1 MFSWFFID
9 RPIFATV
16 VSLTIFALGA
26 IAFVRLPVAQ
36 FPDVTPPVVNVRAT
50 FPGADAETVAESIAV
65 PIEREVNGV
74 GGSIYMSSTCGAD
87 GTYSLNVFFEVGTD
101 PNMATVF
108 VQNRVALA
116 EPSLPEEVRRLG
128 VVVKKKSTNLLALC
142 SLREKERRD
151 EAGRALPPTRDDLYL
166 SNYAT
171 IFIEERLSR
180 VPGVGD
186 ASPMDERDFGMRVW
200 LDPNLLALRNVSVQ
214 EVLRALQAQNTQV
227 AAGSLGAEP
236 VPRGQVETLN
246 ISTRGRLETPEEFGE
261 TAIRTDADGRVLK
274 LRDVARVELGK
285 YDYSRF
291 SRFDGYPSATLAIYQ
306 TPGANALTTMNRV
319 RAELDAMKAELD
331 ENGLELVVGYD
342 STRFVKAAV
351 DEVEETLIF
360 AVLIVVGVVY
370 FFLQDW
376 RAALIPATT
385 LPVSLVG
392 CFGPMAALGFS
403 LNSLTLFGLVL
414 AVGIVVDDAIVVVEN
429 TNRVLAENPNL
440 TAREAAKR
448 SIKQVFGP
456 IVATTCVVVA
466 VFLPT
471 TFVSG
476 TTGRMY
482 SQFALTIA
490 CSTVL
495 SSICALTLSP
505 ALCALFL
512 KSGGSGSVAGGFV
525 DSADAINSIASK
537 ERRENEK
544 NGGKE
549 NAALSANGAR
559 GAGGERR
566 KEDGWANWKNWAKFW
581 LLGGWARFIVL
592 GLFNATFGTFA
603 ALYERALRFAT
614 RFPIFGTIFW
624 GATIAAFLI
633 GVRTLPTGFLPN
645 EDQGVL
651 FVDVRLPDG
660 ASAERTDATLGEIE
674 RILREI
680 PAGEGTIAV
689 GGYSMIEGVAA
700 PNLALAVLT
709 LKDWKERGSEESA
722 ETLKAR
728 LTAELARRVPEA
740 RTLVFSPPPIQG
752 VGTSGGL
759 EFELL
764 DRREVGSVALW
775 EAGQTLTAKASESGD
790 FLTVAS
796 SFNPASPK
804 YFLDVDRE
812 KAKRMGVDLD
822 ELFATLRT
830 LLGSTYVNDFNRFG
844 RVFRV
849 VAQADGAFRRNEE
862 EALDLPVVAA
872 DGETLPLKSVATLK
886 KTTAP
891 RYLSRF
897 NMSPAIFMTGVLA
910 PGVATGEGMRTLET
924 LERRLP
930 IGFAVDWVGASY
942 QEKETGSVVYW
953 IFAAATLFGFL
964 ALAAQYESWSAPLIV
979 MTAVPL
985 GVSGAL
991 GAVALA
997 GLDVNLFTQIGLT
1010 LMVALS
1016 AKNAILIV
1024 EFARELRLKEGRGI
1038 VDAARIAGKTRLRPI
1053 ATTSLA
1059 FILGVVPL
1067 AVATGAGAASRR
1079 AIGTAVCGGMLTET
1093 FVGILITPVL
1103 FVVLTRIA
1111 EGTSRLWRRN
1121 GDGDAAI

>member
-36 FPDVTPPVVNVRAT
+36 FPDVTPPVVNVRAS
-50 FPGADAETVAESIAV
+50 FPGADAETVAESIAI

-151 EAGRALPPTRDDLYL
+151 EAGRVLPPTRDDLYL

-171 IFIEERLSR
+171 IFIEERLAR
-180 VPGVGD
+180 IPGVGD

-200 LDPNLLALRNVSVQ
+200 LDPNLLALRNISIQ
-214 EVLRALQAQNTQV
+214 EVLRALRTQNTQV

-246 ISTRGRLETPEEFGE
+246 VSTRGRLETPEEFGE
-261 TAIRTDADGRVLK
+261 TAIRTDANGRVLK

-291 SRFDGYPSATLAIYQ
+291 SRFNGSPSATLAIYQ

-319 RAELDAMKAELD
+319 RAELDAMKPELD

-342 STRFVKAAV
+342 STRFVKASVA
-351 DEVEETLIF
+351 EVEETLIF

-376 RAALIPATT
+376 RAALIPAATI
-385 LPVSLVG
+385 PVSLVG

-440 TAREAAKR
+440 TPKEAAKR

-512 KSGGSGSVAGGFV
+512 KSGGKSGDGESGNDASDFSGINDSNERNGGG
-525 DSADAINSIASK
+525 
-537 ERRENEK
+537 RRE
-544 NGGKE
+544 GKE
-549 NAALSANGAR
+549 NSALSVNGVRNADV
-559 GAGGERR
+559 GRR
-566 KEDGWANWKNWAKFW
+566 KENGWASWAKVW
-581 LLGGWARFIVL
+581 LLGGWARFVVL

-614 RFPIFGTIFW
+614 RFPIFGTLFC
-624 GATIAAFLI
+624 GATIAAFLL

-660 ASAERTDATLGEIE
+660 ASSERTDATLGEIE
-674 RILREI
+674 RILRET
-680 PAGEGTIAV
+680 PGGEGTIAV

-709 LKDWKERGSEESA
+709 LKDWKERGPAESA

-728 LTAELARRVPEA
+728 LTAELTRRVPEA

-775 EAGQTLTAKASESGD
+775 EAGQTLTAKASESGE
-790 FLTVAS
+790 FLTIAS
-796 SFNPASPK
+796 TFNPASPK

-830 LLGSTYVNDFNRFG
+830 L
-844 RVFRV
+844 
-849 VAQADGAFRRNEE
+849 
-862 EALDLPVVAA
+862 
-872 DGETLPLKSVATLK
+872 
-886 KTTAP
+886 
-891 RYLSRF
+891 
-897 NMSPAIFMTGVLA
+897 
-910 PGVATGEGMRTLET
+910 
-924 LERRLP
+924 
-930 IGFAVDWVGASY
+930 
-942 QEKETGSVVYW
+942 
-953 IFAAATLFGFL
+953 
-964 ALAAQYESWSAPLIV
+964 
-979 MTAVPL
+979 
-985 GVSGAL
+985 
-991 GAVALA
+991 
-997 GLDVNLFTQIGLT
+997 
-1010 LMVALS
+1010 
-1016 AKNAILIV
+1016 
-1024 EFARELRLKEGRGI
+1024 
-1038 VDAARIAGKTRLRPI
+1038 
-1053 ATTSLA
+1053 
-1059 FILGVVPL
+1059 
-1067 AVATGAGAASRR
+1067 
-1079 AIGTAVCGGMLTET
+1079 
-1093 FVGILITPVL
+1093 
-1103 FVVLTRIA
+1103 
-1111 EGTSRLWRRN
+1111 
-1121 GDGDAAI
+1121 

>member
-36 FPDVTPPVVNVRAT
+36 FPDVTPPVVNIRAT
-50 FPGADAETVAESIAV
+50 FPGADAETVAESIAI

-151 EAGRALPPTRDDLYL
+151 EAGRVLGPTRDDLYL

-171 IFIEERLSR
+171 IFIEERLAR
-180 VPGVGD
+180 IPGVGD

-200 LDPNLLALRNVSVQ
+200 LDPNLLALRNISIQ
-214 EVLRALQAQNTQV
+214 EVLRALRTQNTQV

-246 ISTRGRLETPEEFGE
+246 VSTRGRLETPEEFGE
-261 TAIRTDADGRVLK
+261 TAIRTDANGRVLK

-291 SRFDGYPSATLAIYQ
+291 SRFNGYPSATLAIYQ

-319 RAELDAMKAELD
+319 RAELDAMKPELD

-385 LPVSLVG
+385 LPISLVG

-512 KSGGSGSVAGGFV
+512 KSGGSEG
-525 DSADAINSIASK
+525 NERSK
-537 ERRENEK
+537 ENEGSKESGENWRSKGNKGSEDV
-544 NGGKE
+544 
-549 NAALSANGAR
+549 ANGFSGSAEN
-559 GAGGERR
+559 GNRR
-566 KEDGWANWKNWAKFW
+566 KYVGRANWRSRAKFW
-581 LLGGWARFIVL
+581 LLGGWARFVVL

-614 RFPIFGTIFW
+614 RFPIFGTLFW
-624 GATIAAFLI
+624 GATIAAFLF

-660 ASAERTDATLGEIE
+660 ASSERTDATLAQIE
-674 RILREI
+674 RILRET
-680 PAGEGTIAV
+680 PGGEGTIAV

-709 LKDWKERGSEESA
+709 LKDWKERGPEESA

-764 DRREVGSVALW
+764 DRRDAGSVALW
-775 EAGQTLTAKASESGD
+775 EAGQTLTAKAGESGE

-849 VAQADGAFRRNEE
+849 VAQADGAFRQNEE

-910 PGVATGEGMRTLET
+910 PGVSTGEGMRTLET

-930 IGFAVDWVGASY
+930 VGFAVDWVGASY

-1024 EFARELRLKEGRGI
+1024 EFARELRLKEGKGI
-1038 VDAARIAGKTRLRPI
+1038 VEAARIAGKTRLRPI

-1111 EGTSRLWRRN
+1111 EGTSRLWQRN
-1121 GDGDAAI
+1121 GGGKTAV

>member
-36 FPDVTPPVVNVRAT
+36 FPDVTPPVVNVRAS
-50 FPGADAETVAESIAV
+50 FPGADAETVAQSIAI

-87 GTYSLNVFFEVGTD
+87 GTYSLNVFFAVGTD

-142 SLREKERRD
+142 SIREKERRD
-151 EAGRALPPTRDDLYL
+151 ETGRVLPPTRDDLYL
-166 SNYAT
+166 SNFAT
-171 IFIEERLSR
+171 IFVEERLSR
-180 VPGVGD
+180 VAGVGD
-186 ASPMDERDFGMRVW
+186 ASLMDERDFGMRVW
-200 LDPNLLALRNVSVQ
+200 LDPNLLALRNISIQ
-214 EVLRALQAQNTQV
+214 EVLRALRTQNTQV

-236 VPRGQVETLN
+236 VPKGQIETLN
-246 ISTRGRLETPEEFGE
+246 VSTRGRLETPEEFGE
-261 TAIRTDADGRVLK
+261 TAIRTDANGRVLK

-285 YDYSRF
+285 YDYSKF
-291 SRFDGYPSATLAIYQ
+291 SRFNGSPSATLAIYQ
-306 TPGANALTTMNRV
+306 TPGANALTTMKRV
-319 RAELDAMKAELD
+319 RAALDAMKPELD

-376 RAALIPATT
+376 RAALIPAAAI
-385 LPVSLVG
+385 PVSLVG

-440 TAREAAKR
+440 TPREAAKR
-448 SIKQVFGP
+448 SIRQVFGP
-456 IVATTCVVVA
+456 VVATTCVVVA

-495 SSICALTLSP
+495 SSVCALTLSP

-512 KSGGSGSVAGGFV
+512 KSGANGVKKTG
-525 DSADAINSIASK
+525 
-537 ERRENEK
+537 ENEQK
-544 NGGKE
+544 KQ
-549 NAALSANGAR
+549 
-559 GAGGERR
+559 
-566 KEDGWANWKNWAKFW
+566 GWGDWTKFW
-581 LLGGWARFIVL
+581 FGGGWARFIVL

-603 ALYERALRFAT
+603 AVYERALRFAT
-614 RFPIFGTIFW
+614 RRPLGGTLFW
-624 GATIAAFLI
+624 AATIAAFVF
-633 GVRTLPTGFLPN
+633 GARTLPTGFLPN

-660 ASAERTDATLGEIE
+660 ASAERTDATLAQIE

-700 PNLALAVLT
+700 QNLALAVLT
-709 LKDWKERGSEESA
+709 LKDWKERGPEESA

-728 LTAELARRVPEA
+728 LTAELAKRVPEA

-764 DRREVGSVALW
+764 DRRDAGSVALW
-775 EAGQTLTAKASESGD
+775 EAGQTLTTKAGESGE

-849 VAQADGAFRRNEE
+849 VAQADGAFRQNEE

-891 RYLSRF
+891 RYLNRF

-910 PGVATGEGMRTLET
+910 PDVSTGEGMRTLET
-924 LERRLP
+924 LESRLP
-930 IGFAVDWVGASY
+930 IGFAVDWIGASY
-942 QEKETGSVVYW
+942 QEKETGGVVYW

-1024 EFARELRLKEGRGI
+1024 EFARELRLKEGKGI
-1038 VDAARIAGKTRLRPI
+1038 VEAARIAGKTRLRPI

-1067 AVATGAGAASRR
+1067 AVASGAGAASRR
-1079 AIGTAVCGGMLTET
+1079 AVGTVVCGGMLTET
-1093 FVGILITPVL
+1093 FVGILVTPVL

-1111 EGTSRLWRRN
+1111 EGTNRLWKRN
-1121 GDGDAAI
+1121 EKEKAV

>member
-36 FPDVTPPVVNVRAT
+36 FPDVTPPVVNVRAS
-50 FPGADAETVAESIAV
+50 FPGADAETVAQSIAV

-87 GTYSLNVFFEVGTD
+87 GTYSLNVFFRVGTD
-101 PNMATVF
+101 PDMATVF

-116 EPSLPEEVRRLG
+116 SPSLPEETRRLG

-151 EAGRALPPTRDDLYL
+151 EAGRVLPPTRDDLYL
-166 SNYAT
+166 SNFAT
-171 IFIEERLSR
+171 IFVEERLSR
-180 VPGVGD
+180 IPGVGD

-200 LDPNLLALRNVSVQ
+200 LDPNLLALRNVSIK
-214 EVLRALQAQNTQV
+214 EVVRALQAQNAQV

-236 VPRGQVETLN
+236 VPKGQVETLN
-246 ISTRGRLETPEEFGE
+246 VSTRGRLETPEEFGAA
-261 TAIRTDADGRVLK
+261 AIRMDANGRVLK

-285 YDYSRF
+285 YDYSKF
-291 SRFDGYPSATLAIYQ
+291 SRFNGAPSATLAIYQ
-306 TPGANALTTMNRV
+306 TPGANALTTMKRV

-331 ENGLELVVGYD
+331 ENWLELVVGYD
-342 STRFVKAAV
+342 STRFVKAAA

-385 LPVSLVG
+385 IPVSLVG

-440 TAREAAKR
+440 TPKEAAKR

-495 SSICALTLSP
+495 SSVCALTLSP

-512 KSGGSGSVAGGFV
+512 K
-525 DSADAINSIASK
+525 
-537 ERRENEK
+537 RREDWGDKTKSGEARK
-544 NGGKE
+544 KTGK
-549 NAALSANGAR
+549 ANDVR
-559 GAGGERR
+559 KTGEMEQ
-566 KEDGWANWKNWAKFW
+566 KKQGWANWRGWAKFW
-581 LLGGWARFIVL
+581 LGGGWARFAVW

-614 RFPIFGTIFW
+614 RRPLWGTLFW
-624 GATIAAFLI
+624 GATIAAFLV
-633 GVRTLPTGFLPN
+633 GVRCLPTGFLPN

-660 ASAERTDATLGEIE
+660 ASAERTDAALREIE

-680 PAGEGTIAV
+680 PAGEGTIAI

-709 LKDWKERGSEESA
+709 LKDWKERGAEESA
-722 ETLKAR
+722 EALKAR
-728 LTAELARRVPEA
+728 LTAELAERVPEA

-764 DRREVGSVALW
+764 DRRDAGSVALW
-775 EAGQTLTAKASESGD
+775 EAGQSLTAKAGESGK

-796 SFNPASPK
+796 SFTPASPK

-822 ELFATLRT
+822 ELFGTLRT

-849 VAQADGAFRRNEE
+849 VAQADGAFRQNEE
-862 EALDLPVVAA
+862 EALDLPVVGA
-872 DGETLPLKSVATLK
+872 GGKTFPLKSVATLK

-891 RYLSRF
+891 RYLNRF

-910 PGVATGEGMRTLET
+910 PGVSTGEGTRTLET

-930 IGFAVDWVGASY
+930 VGFAVDWVGASY
-942 QEKETGSVVYW
+942 QEKETGGVAYW
-953 IFAAATLFGFL
+953 IFAAATLFSFL

-979 MTAVPL
+979 TTAVPL

-1024 EFARELRLKEGRGI
+1024 EFARELRLKEGKS
-1038 VDAARIAGKTRLRPI
+1038 VVEAARIAGKTRLRPI

-1067 AVATGAGAASRR
+1067 ALATGAGAASRR
-1079 AIGTAVCGGMLTET
+1079 AIGTVVCGGMLTET

-1111 EGTSRLWRRN
+1111 ERTNRLWQRSEKERSV
-1121 GDGDAAI
+1121 

>member
-36 FPDVTPPVVNVRAT
+36 FPDVTPPVVNVRAS
-50 FPGADAETVAESIAV
+50 FPGADAETVAESIAI

-151 EAGRALPPTRDDLYL
+151 EAGRVLPPTRDDLYL

-214 EVLRALQAQNTQV
+214 EVLRALQAQNAQV

-246 ISTRGRLETPEEFGE
+246 VSTRGRLETPEEFGAA
-261 TAIRTDADGRVLK
+261 AIRTDANGRVLK

-285 YDYSRF
+285 YDYSKF
-291 SRFDGYPSATLAIYQ
+291 SRFNGFPSATLAIYQ
-306 TPGANALTTMNRV
+306 TPGANALRTMARV
-319 RAELDAMKAELD
+319 RSELDAMKPELD

-342 STRFVKAAV
+342 STRFVKASV

-376 RAALIPATT
+376 RAALIPAAAI
-385 LPVSLVG
+385 PVSLVG
-392 CFGPMAALGFS
+392 CFGAMAALDFS

-440 TAREAAKR
+440 TPKEAAKR

-495 SSICALTLSP
+495 SSVCALTLSP

-512 KSGGSGSVAGGFV
+512 KNKGERGKSGAVAGGFGDSVNSV
-525 DSADAINSIASK
+525 DSD
-537 ERRENEK
+537 ERRENKK
-544 NGGKE
+544 NREKE
-549 NAALSANGAR
+549 NAALSANGVRSAD
-559 GAGGERR
+559 GERR
-566 KEDGWANWKNWAKFW
+566 KENGWASWRDWAKFW
-581 LLGGWARFIVL
+581 LLGGWARFVVL

-614 RFPIFGTIFW
+614 RFPLFGTFFW
-624 GATIAAFLI
+624 GATIAAFVV

-660 ASAERTDATLGEIE
+660 ASAERTDATLSEIE
-674 RILREI
+674 QILREI

-709 LKDWKERGSEESA
+709 LKDWKERGPEESA

-728 LTAELARRVPEA
+728 LTAELAKRVPEA

-764 DRREVGSVALW
+764 DRRAAGSVALW
-775 EAGQTLTAKASESGD
+775 EAGQTLTAKASESGR

-849 VAQADGAFRRNEE
+849 VAQADGAFRQNEE
-862 EALDLPVVAA
+862 EALDLPVVGAR
-872 DGETLPLKSVATLK
+872 GETFPLKSVATLK

-891 RYLSRF
+891 RYLNRF

-910 PGVATGEGMRTLET
+910 PDVSTGEGMRTLET
-924 LERRLP
+924 LEGRLP
-930 IGFAVDWVGASY
+930 VGVAVDWVGASY
-942 QEKETGSVVYW
+942 QEKKTGAVVYW

-1038 VDAARIAGKTRLRPI
+1038 VEAARIAGKTRLRPI

-1067 AVATGAGAASRR
+1067 AIATGAGAASRR

-1111 EGTSRLWRRN
+1111 ERTNRLWKRN
-1121 GDGDAAI
+1121 GKEKTI

>member
-36 FPDVTPPVVNVRAT
+36 FPDVTPPVVNVTAN
-50 FPGADAETVAESIAV
+50 FPGADAETVAQSIAI

-74 GGSIYMSSTCGAD
+74 GGSIYMSSTCGAN
-87 GTYSLNVFFEVGTD
+87 GTYSLNVFFRVGTD
-101 PNMATVF
+101 PDMATVLT
-108 VQNRVALA
+108 QNRVALA
-116 EPSLPEEVRRLG
+116 TPSLPEETRRLG

-142 SLREKERRD
+142 SIREKERFD
-151 EAGRALPPTRDDLYL
+151 EAGRVLPPTRDDLYL

-180 VPGVGD
+180 IFGVGD
-186 ASPMDERDFGMRVW
+186 ASQMDKRDFGMRVW
-200 LDPNLLALRNVSVQ
+200 LDPNLLALRNVSIR
-214 EVLRALQAQNTQV
+214 EVLRALQTQNAQV

-246 ISTRGRLETPEEFGE
+246 VSTRGRLETAEEFGE
-261 TAIRTDADGRVLK
+261 TAIRTDANGRVLK
-274 LRDVARVELGK
+274 LRDVARVELGR

-291 SRFDGYPSATLAIYQ
+291 SRFNGRPSATIAIYLS
-306 TPGANALTTMNRV
+306 PGANALTTMKRV
-319 RAELDAMKAELD
+319 EAKLDEMKSELD

-342 STRFVKAAV
+342 STRFVKASVA
-351 DEVEETLIF
+351 EVEETLIF
-360 AVLIVVGVVY
+360 AVFIVVGVVY

-385 LPVSLVG
+385 IPVSLVG
-392 CFGPMAALGFS
+392 CFAPMAALGFS
-403 LNSLTLFGLVL
+403 LNSLTLFGLTL

-429 TNRVLAENPNL
+429 TNRVLTENPNL
-440 TAREAAKR
+440 TPREAAKR

-456 IVATTCVVVA
+456 VVATTCVVVA

-471 TFVSG
+471 TFVAG

-495 SSICALTLSP
+495 SALCALTISP

-512 KSGGSGSVAGGFV
+512 KSGGSGVVSNDFSG
-525 DSADAINSIASK
+525 STENK
-537 ERRENEK
+537 EC
-544 NGGKE
+544 
-549 NAALSANGAR
+549 ANGEKSAIS
-559 GAGGERR
+559 AICERR
-566 KEDGWANWKNWAKFW
+566 KKKSRADWAKFW
-581 LLGGWARFIVL
+581 FLGGWARFIVL

-603 ALYERALRFAT
+603 ALYERVLRFAT
-614 RFPIFGTIFW
+614 RFPILGTLFW
-624 GATIAAFLI
+624 AATIAAFWF

-660 ASAERTDATLGEIE
+660 ASAERTDATIREVE
-674 RILREI
+674 RILQET
-680 PAGEGTIAV
+680 PGGEGAIAV

-700 PNLALAVLT
+700 PNLGLAVLT
-709 LKDWKERGSEESA
+709 LKDWKERGPAESA
-722 ETLKAR
+722 ETLRAR

-764 DRREVGSVALW
+764 DRRDAGSVALW
-775 EAGQTLTAKASESGD
+775 EAGQILTGQAGESGK

-796 SFNPASPK
+796 SFDPAAPK

-849 VAQADGAFRRNEE
+849 VAQADGAFRQNEE
-862 EALDLPVVAA
+862 EALDLPVVGAG
-872 DGETLPLKSVATLK
+872 GETFPMKSVATLK

-891 RYLSRF
+891 RYLNRF
-897 NMSPAIFMTGVLA
+897 NMSSAIFMTGVL
-910 PGVATGEGMRTLET
+910 PRGVSTGEGMRTLET
-924 LERRLP
+924 LEKRLP
-930 IGFAVDWVGASY
+930 VGFAIDWVGASY

-953 IFAAATLFGFL
+953 IFAAATFFGFL

-991 GAVALA
+991 GAVGAA
-997 GLDVNLFTQIGLT
+997 GLEVNLFTQIGLT

-1024 EFARELRLKEGRGI
+1024 EFARELRLNEGKGI
-1038 VDAARIAGKTRLRPI
+1038 VEAARIAGKTRLRPI

-1067 AVATGAGAASRR
+1067 AIATGAGAASRR

-1103 FVVLTRIA
+1103 FVVLTRFA
-1111 EGTSRLWRRN
+1111 EGTARFLRRKN
-1121 GDGDAAI
+1121 AK

>member
-1 MFSWFFID
+1 
-9 RPIFATV
+9 
-16 VSLTIFALGA
+16 
-26 IAFVRLPVAQ
+26 
-36 FPDVTPPVVNVRAT
+36 
-50 FPGADAETVAESIAV
+50 
-65 PIEREVNGV
+65 
-74 GGSIYMSSTCGAD
+74 
-87 GTYSLNVFFEVGTD
+87 
-101 PNMATVF
+101 
-108 VQNRVALA
+108 
-116 EPSLPEEVRRLG
+116 
-128 VVVKKKSTNLLALC
+128 
-142 SLREKERRD
+142 
-151 EAGRALPPTRDDLYL
+151 
-166 SNYAT
+166 
-171 IFIEERLSR
+171 
-180 VPGVGD
+180 
-186 ASPMDERDFGMRVW
+186 
-200 LDPNLLALRNVSVQ
+200 
-214 EVLRALQAQNTQV
+214 
-227 AAGSLGAEP
+227 
-236 VPRGQVETLN
+236 
-246 ISTRGRLETPEEFGE
+246 
-261 TAIRTDADGRVLK
+261 
-274 LRDVARVELGK
+274 
-285 YDYSRF
+285 
-291 SRFDGYPSATLAIYQ
+291 
-306 TPGANALTTMNRV
+306 
-319 RAELDAMKAELD
+319 
-331 ENGLELVVGYD
+331 
-342 STRFVKAAV
+342 
-351 DEVEETLIF
+351 
-360 AVLIVVGVVY
+360 
-370 FFLQDW
+370 
-376 RAALIPATT
+376 
-385 LPVSLVG
+385 
-392 CFGPMAALGFS
+392 
-403 LNSLTLFGLVL
+403 
-414 AVGIVVDDAIVVVEN
+414 
-429 TNRVLAENPNL
+429 
-440 TAREAAKR
+440 
-448 SIKQVFGP
+448 
-456 IVATTCVVVA
+456 
-466 VFLPT
+466 
-471 TFVSG
+471 

-512 KSGGSGSVAGGFV
+512 KSGGNGEIGESGGEGNDASGFDGIN
-525 DSADAINSIASK
+525 DSS
-537 ERRENEK
+537 ERNESEK

-549 NAALSANGAR
+549 SAALSANGAR
-559 GAGGERR
+559 NADVGRR
-566 KEDGWANWKNWAKFW
+566 KENGWAGWKNWAKFW
-581 LLGGWARFIVL
+581 LLGGWARFVVL

-603 ALYERALRFAT
+603 ALYDRALRFAT
-614 RFPIFGTIFW
+614 RFPLFGTLFW
-624 GATIAAFLI
+624 GATIAAFVW

-660 ASAERTDATLGEIE
+660 ASAERTDASLREIE
-674 RILREI
+674 QILREI

-709 LKDWKERGSEESA
+709 LKDWKERGPEESA

-764 DRREVGSVALW
+764 DRRDAGSVALW
-775 EAGQTLTAKASESGD
+775 EAGQTLTAKAGESGE

-812 KAKRMGVDLD
+812 KAKRMGVALD

-830 LLGSTYVNDFNRFG
+830 LLGSTYVNDFNLFG

-849 VAQADGAFRRNEE
+849 VAQADGAFRQNEE
-862 EALDLPVVAA
+862 EALDLPVVGAG
-872 DGETLPLKSVATLK
+872 GETFPLKSVATLK
-886 KTTAP
+886 KTAAP

-897 NMSPAIFMTGVLA
+897 NMSSAIFMTGVLA
-910 PGVATGEGMRTLET
+910 PGVSTGEGMRTLET
-924 LERRLP
+924 LQSRLP
-930 IGFAVDWVGASY
+930 VGFAVDWIGASY

-1024 EFARELRLKEGRGI
+1024 EFARELRLKEGKGI
-1038 VDAARIAGKTRLRPI
+1038 VEAARIAGKTRLRPI

-1121 GDGDAAI
+1121 GGKTAV

>member
-1 MFSWFFID
+1 MFSWFFIE

-36 FPDVTPPVVNVRAT
+36 FPDVTPPVVNVTAR
-50 FPGADAETVAESIAV
+50 FPGADAETVAESLAV

-74 GGSIYMSSTCGAD
+74 GGSIYMTSTCGAD
-87 GTYSLNVFFEVGTD
+87 GTYSLNVFFSVGTD
-101 PNMATVF
+101 PNIATVF

-116 EPSLPEEVRRLG
+116 EPSLPEETRRLG

-142 SLREKERRD
+142 SIREKERRD
-151 EAGRALPPTRDDLYL
+151 EAGRLLPPTRDDLYL
-166 SNYAT
+166 SNFAT
-171 IFIEERLSR
+171 IFVEERLSR

-200 LDPNLLALRNVSVQ
+200 LDPNLLALRNISIQ
-214 EVLRALQAQNTQV
+214 EVLRALRTQNTQV

-236 VPRGQVETLN
+236 VPKGQIETLN
-246 ISTRGRLETPEEFGE
+246 VSTRGRLATPEEFGE
-261 TAIRTDADGRVLK
+261 TAIRTDANGRVLK
-274 LRDVARVELGK
+274 LRDVAKVELGK
-285 YDYSRF
+285 YDYSKF
-291 SRFDGYPSATLAIYQ
+291 SRFNERPSATIAIYQ
-306 TPGANALTTMNRV
+306 TPGANALTTMKRA
-319 RAELDAMKAELD
+319 RAELEAMKPELE

-351 DEVEETLIF
+351 DEVVETLIF

-370 FFLQDW
+370 FFLRDW
-376 RAALIPATT
+376 RSALIPATT

-414 AVGIVVDDAIVVVEN
+414 AVGIVVDDAIIVVEN
-429 TNRVLAENPNL
+429 TNRILTENPDL
-440 TAREAAKR
+440 TPREAAKR
-448 SIKQVFGP
+448 SIRQVFGP

-471 TFVSG
+471 TFVTG

-495 SSICALTLSP
+495 SSVCALTLSP

-512 KSGGSGSVAGGFV
+512 R
-525 DSADAINSIASK
+525 N
-537 ERRENEK
+537 RENWVKETGVNEQK
-544 NGGKE
+544 GG
-549 NAALSANGAR
+549 
-559 GAGGERR
+559 
-566 KEDGWANWKNWAKFW
+566 GWGKRAKFW
-581 LLGGWARFIVL
+581 LGGGWINRGVDA
-592 GLFNATFGTFA
+592 LFNATFGTFA
-603 ALYERALRFAT
+603 AVYERALAFAT
-614 RFPIFGTIFW
+614 RFPIFGTLFW
-624 GATIAAFLI
+624 AATIAAFVV

-660 ASAERTDATLGEIE
+660 ASAERTDATLAEIE

-709 LKDWKERGSEESA
+709 LKDWKERGPEESA

-728 LTAELARRVPEA
+728 LTAELAKRVPEA

-764 DRREVGSVALW
+764 DRREAGSVALW
-775 EAGQTLTAKASESGD
+775 EAGQTLTAKARESGK

-796 SFNPASPK
+796 SFSPTAPK

-849 VAQADGAFRRNEE
+849 VAQADGAFRQNEE

-872 DGETLPLKSVATLK
+872 DGETFPLKSAATLK

-891 RYLSRF
+891 RYLNRF

-910 PGVATGEGMRTLET
+910 PDVSTGEGIRTLET
-924 LERRLP
+924 LESRLP
-930 IGFAVDWVGASY
+930 VGFAVDWIGASY
-942 QEKETGSVVYW
+942 QERETGGVVYW

-979 MTAVPL
+979 MSAVPL

-1024 EFARELRLKEGRGI
+1024 EFARELRLEGKGI
-1038 VDAARIAGKTRLRPI
+1038 VEAARIAGKTRLRPI

-1067 AVATGAGAASRR
+1067 AVANGAGAASRR

-1093 FVGILITPVL
+1093 FVGILVTPVL

-1111 EGTSRLWRRN
+1111 EGTNRLWKR
-1121 GDGDAAI
+1121 DGDKTAI

>member
-36 FPDVTPPVVNVRAT
+36 FPDVTPPVVNVRAS
-50 FPGADAETVAESIAV
+50 FPGADAETVAESIAI

-151 EAGRALPPTRDDLYL
+151 EAGRVLGPTRDDLYL

-171 IFIEERLSR
+171 IFIEERLAR
-180 VPGVGD
+180 IPGVGD

-200 LDPNLLALRNVSVQ
+200 LDPNLLALRNISIQ
-214 EVLRALQAQNTQV
+214 EVLRALRTQNTQV

-246 ISTRGRLETPEEFGE
+246 VSTRGRLETPEEFGE
-261 TAIRTDADGRVLK
+261 TAIRTDANGRVLK

-291 SRFDGYPSATLAIYQ
+291 SRFNGYPSATLAIYQ

-319 RAELDAMKAELD
+319 RAELDAMKPELD

-512 KSGGSGSVAGGFV
+512 KSGGSEG
-525 DSADAINSIASK
+525 
-537 ERRENEK
+537 
-544 NGGKE
+544 NGGSKGSKKNKE
-549 NAALSANGAR
+549 SKDSGGNWISKGNERSEDVANGFSGSAEN
-559 GAGGERR
+559 GNRR
-566 KEDGWANWKNWAKFW
+566 KYVGWANWRSRAKFW

-614 RFPIFGTIFW
+614 RFPIFGTLFW
-624 GATIAAFLI
+624 GATIAAFLF

-660 ASAERTDATLGEIE
+660 ASSERTDATLAQIE
-674 RILREI
+674 RILRET
-680 PAGEGTIAV
+680 PGGEGTIAV

-709 LKDWKERGSEESA
+709 LKDWKERGPEESA

-764 DRREVGSVALW
+764 DRRDAGSVALW
-775 EAGQTLTAKASESGD
+775 EAGQTLTAKASESGE

-849 VAQADGAFRRNEE
+849 VAQADGAFRQNEE

-910 PGVATGEGMRTLET
+910 PGVSTGEGMRTLET

-930 IGFAVDWVGASY
+930 VGFAVDWVGASY

-1024 EFARELRLKEGRGI
+1024 EFARELRLKEGKGI
-1038 VDAARIAGKTRLRPI
+1038 VEAARIAGKTRLRPI

-1111 EGTSRLWRRN
+1111 EGTSRLWRRI
-1121 GDGDAAI
+1121 GGGKTAV

>member
-36 FPDVTPPVVNVRAT
+36 FPDVTPPVVNVRAS
-50 FPGADAETVAESIAV
+50 FPGADAETVAESIAI

-128 VVVKKKSTNLLALC
+128 VVVKKRSTNLLALC

-151 EAGRALPPTRDDLYL
+151 EAGRVLPPTRDDLYL

-171 IFIEERLSR
+171 IFIEERLAR
-180 VPGVGD
+180 IPGVGD

-200 LDPNLLALRNVSVQ
+200 LDPNLLALRNISIQ
-214 EVLRALQAQNTQV
+214 EVLRALRTQNTQV

-246 ISTRGRLETPEEFGE
+246 VSTRGRLETPEEFGE
-261 TAIRTDADGRVLK
+261 TAIRTDANGRVLK

-291 SRFDGYPSATLAIYQ
+291 SRFNGSPSATLAIYQ

-319 RAELDAMKAELD
+319 RAELDAMKPELD

-440 TAREAAKR
+440 TPREAAKR

-512 KSGGSGSVAGGFV
+512 KSGGKGGIGGSGNGASGFSGID
-525 DSADAINSIASK
+525 DSN
-537 ERRENEK
+537 ERNGSGR

-549 NAALSANGAR
+549 DAALSANGVKSADV
-559 GAGGERR
+559 ERR
-566 KEDGWANWKNWAKFW
+566 KENGWASWAKFW

-614 RFPIFGTIFW
+614 RFPIFGTLFW
-624 GATIAAFLI
+624 AATIAAFLF

-660 ASAERTDATLGEIE
+660 ASSERTDATLGEIE
-674 RILREI
+674 RILRET
-680 PAGEGTIAV
+680 PGGEGTIAV

-709 LKDWKERGSEESA
+709 LKDWKERGPEESA

-764 DRREVGSVALW
+764 DRRAAGSVALW
-775 EAGQTLTAKASESGD
+775 EAGQTLTAKAGESGE

-849 VAQADGAFRRNEE
+849 VAQADGAFRQNEE
-862 EALDLPVVAA
+862 EALDLPVVGAG
-872 DGETLPLKSVATLK
+872 GETFPLKSVAALK

-891 RYLSRF
+891 RYLNRF

-910 PGVATGEGMRTLET
+910 PDVSTGEGMRTLET

-930 IGFAVDWVGASY
+930 VGFAVDWVGASY

-1024 EFARELRLKEGRGI
+1024 EFARELRLKEGKGI
-1038 VDAARIAGKTRLRPI
+1038 VEAARIAGKTRLRPI

-1111 EGTSRLWRRN
+1111 EGTSRLWRRK
-1121 GDGDAAI
+1121 DGKAAVWRK

>member
-36 FPDVTPPVVNVRAT
+36 FPDVTPPVVNVRAS
-50 FPGADAETVAESIAV
+50 FPGADAETVAQSIAI

-87 GTYSLNVFFEVGTD
+87 GTYSLNVFFSVGTD

-142 SLREKERRD
+142 SIREKERRD
-151 EAGRALPPTRDDLYL
+151 EAGRVLPPTRDDLYL
-166 SNYAT
+166 SNFAT
-171 IFIEERLSR
+171 IFVEERLAR

-186 ASPMDERDFGMRVW
+186 ASLMDERDFGMRVW

-214 EVLRALQAQNTQV
+214 EVVRALRTQNAQV

-236 VPRGQVETLN
+236 VPKGQVETLN
-246 ISTRGRLETPEEFGE
+246 VSTRGRLETPEEFGE
-261 TAIRTDADGRVLK
+261 TAIRTDANGRVLK

-285 YDYSRF
+285 YDYSKF
-291 SRFDGYPSATLAIYQ
+291 SRFNGSPSATLAIYQ
-306 TPGANALTTMNRV
+306 TPGANALTTMKRV

-342 STRFVKAAV
+342 STRFVEAAV

-376 RAALIPATT
+376 RAALIPAATI
-385 LPVSLVG
+385 PVSLVG

-440 TAREAAKR
+440 TPREAAKR

-512 KSGGSGSVAGGFV
+512 KNRESGESGGSG
-525 DSADAINSIASK
+525 
-537 ERRENEK
+537 
-544 NGGKE
+544 
-549 NAALSANGAR
+549 
-559 GAGGERR
+559 GEDDVWVK
-566 KEDGWANWKNWAKFW
+566 KEDGADKEERAVEGSDVKKTGEPKRKSRSWGDWLIFW
-581 LLGGWARFIVL
+581 LLGGWARFVVL

-603 ALYERALRFAT
+603 AIYERALRFAT
-614 RFPIFGTIFW
+614 RFPLFGTLFW
-624 GATIAAFLI
+624 AATIAAFI
-633 GVRTLPTGFLPN
+633 FGARTLPTGFLPN

-660 ASAERTDATLGEIE
+660 ASAERTDATLAEIE
-674 RILREI
+674 QILREI

-709 LKDWKERGSEESA
+709 LKDWKERGPEEKA

-728 LTAELARRVPEA
+728 LTAELAKRVPEA

-764 DRREVGSVALW
+764 DRRDVGSVALW
-775 EAGQTLTAKASESGD
+775 EAGQILTAKAGESGE

-849 VAQADGAFRRNEE
+849 VAQADGAFRQNEE

-891 RYLSRF
+891 RYLNRF

-910 PGVATGEGMRTLET
+910 PDVSTGEGMRTLET

-930 IGFAVDWVGASY
+930 VGFAVDWVGASY
-942 QEKETGSVVYW
+942 QEKETGGVVYW
-953 IFAAATLFGFL
+953 IFATATLFGFL

-991 GAVALA
+991 GAVAWA

-1024 EFARELRLKEGRGI
+1024 EFARELRLKEGKGI

-1067 AVATGAGAASRR
+1067 ALATGAGAASRR

-1093 FVGILITPVL
+1093 FVGILVTPVL

-1121 GDGDAAI
+1121 GDGKAAV